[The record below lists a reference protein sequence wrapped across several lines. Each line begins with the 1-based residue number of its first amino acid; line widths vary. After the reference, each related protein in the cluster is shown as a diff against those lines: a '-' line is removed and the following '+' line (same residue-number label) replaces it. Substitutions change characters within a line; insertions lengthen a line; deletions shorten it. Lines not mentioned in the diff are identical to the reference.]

1 MMRYLTVLAA
11 CLIAASTPP
20 PAAAQQSPRPSSTQD
35 ATESV
40 KAKALLMR
48 MAEHLAK
55 AQIFSV
61 TMDASFDVVQPSG
74 QKIEFDEARKITLSR
89 PDKLRIDV
97 EEADGDRHQVLF
109 DGQDIVLFSPKEK
122 VFGKLTKPG
131 SVDETIYYVVGE
143 MQTRLPLSLLL
154 VTSISDEL
162 QKRVSEISLVE
173 HATVDG
179 KPTDHLAA
187 RTDDL
192 DFQVWIATGDVPVPV
207 RVVITYKKD
216 AGQPQFRATLR
227 DWNFSP
233 KIDPA
238 SFTFV
243 PPAGA
248 ERVAFMVPAAGK
260 AGKSSGGK

>member
-1 MMRYLTVLAA
+1 MRFLTVLAV
-11 CLIAASTPP
+11 CIVTASGPS
-20 PAAAQQSPRPSSTQD
+20 PAAAQQSPSLPSNSA

-48 MAEHLAK
+48 MADYLAK
-55 AQIFSV
+55 AQSFSV

-74 QKIEFDEARKITLSR
+74 QKIEFDETRKLTLSR
-89 PDKLRIDV
+89 PDKLRIDDV
-97 EEADGDRHQVLF
+97 EADGDEHQLRF
-109 DGQDIVLFSPKEK
+109 DGQDLVLFSPKEK
-122 VFGKLTKPG
+122 VLGKLTRPG
-131 SVDETIYYVVGE
+131 SVDEIIYYIVSE

-154 VTSISDEL
+154 VTSIAEEL

-187 RTDDL
+187 RTEDL
-192 DFQVWIATGDVPVPV
+192 DFQVWIATGDVPVPL

-216 AGQPQFRATLR
+216 AGQPQFRATLSE
-227 DWNFSP
+227 WNFNP

-243 PPAGA
+243 PPAGT
-248 ERVAFMVPAAGK
+248 ERVAFMVPATGK
-260 AGKSSGGK
+260 PGLTSEGK